1 MTMVARKSGKIFAK
15 KVAKPASRKINQGRR
30 TSDSAAVSEDRKD
43 GFHIVGIG
51 ASAGG
56 LKALENFFSAMP
68 GNCGISFIVVSHLDP
83 KHTSMLPDLLGRYTK
98 IMVDQAQD
106 GMSVERNHVYVI
118 PPNKEMTLV
127 RGTLVLRKPSE
138 PHGQRFPINT
148 FLRSLARDQ
157 KQRAICVILSGT
169 GTDGTLGLRAVKA
182 ERGMTMAQAPASAE
196 YDGMPRSAIATGL
209 VDDVLPAEK
218 MPARLVKYVS
228 DPNSKGDPQIVTRT
242 EQSPEA
248 MEELFRL
255 LSPKPAMGFRRIKR
269 ARLAGGLKEGWLR
282 IISRAC
288 LLTFVLFN
296 ETRPRYT
303 HFLETCLLASPTFFV
318 IPKRSRA

>member
-1 MTMVARKSGKIFAK
+1 MLDRKRTKIFAK
-15 KVAKPASRKINQGRR
+15 APKTGGGKSTRAHRVGRSASASG
-30 TSDSAAVSEDRKD
+30 DRKD

-56 LKALENFFSAMP
+56 LKALENFFSTMP
-68 GNCGISFIVVSHLDP
+68 GNCGMSFIVVSHLDP

-106 GMSVERNHVYVI
+106 GMSVERNHIYVI

-127 RGTLVLRKPSE
+127 RGTLVLKKPSE

-182 ERGMTMAQAPASAE
+182 EGGMTDGPGASIGRVRRNAQKR
-196 YDGMPRSAIATGL
+196 YCDRS
-209 VDDVLPAEK
+209 
-218 MPARLVKYVS
+218 S
-228 DPNSKGDPQIVTRT
+228 
-242 EQSPEA
+242 
-248 MEELFRL
+248 
-255 LSPKPAMGFRRIKR
+255 RRC
-269 ARLAGGLKEGWLR
+269 LAGGKDAGPVGEIRERLQ
-282 IISRAC
+282 
-288 LLTFVLFN
+288 F
-296 ETRPRYT
+296 
-303 HFLETCLLASPTFFV
+303 
-318 IPKRSRA
+318 